1 MALLQAQRLAKLAWC
16 AVAHLLRRTYVG
28 VLSCHISLRRASS
41 IMGTCM
47 GLCGIVC
54 DASGWLGAC
63 IFCCRCW
70 IFPLMQICLFSLFCY
85 LTSSWLLQCYFFT
98 SNDFYQ
104 TKLSLM
110 ITNIILVITSSH
122 VIHSLYYIFKNWFT
136 SIKKYFCFHC
146 WLKHKLP
153 RQMLYGN
160 WTVFGMPK
168 CTIDIRN
175 LFPVQYSPHTK
186 TSLPAL
192 RVLAQYTFH
201 KQFLEYD
208 ISVVSTR
215 ILVLSKPKLVC
226 SIRTTKKSP

>member
-1 MALLQAQRLAKLAWC
+1 MIFLPFLLLWNWKFWDFYKPVNNVSWPWISSKPSSLAWTILIFKC
-16 AVAHLLRRTYVG
+16 QLCIKKLLLINCWRHSAQCHCMTMNYVNW
-28 VLSCHISLRRASS
+28 HYS
-41 IMGTCM
+41 IFINKC
-47 GLCGIVC
+47 L
-54 DASGWLGAC
+54 C

-146 WLKHKLP
+146 WLKQKLP

-201 KQFLEYD
+201 
-208 ISVVSTR
+208 
-215 ILVLSKPKLVC
+215 
-226 SIRTTKKSP
+226 